1 MHTISVPRR
10 IPLDDSLERS
20 LRALLVAVVMLV
32 AIGTAAIGDMP
43 QSQGSSIAPWQPIQV
58 AGAALGA
65 QTLELSSQNPPMICL
80 SCSALL

>member
-10 IPLDDSLERS
+10 APLDESLDRS
-20 LRALLVAVVMLV
+20 LRALLVAVVMVV
-32 AIGTAAIGDMP
+32 AIGTATIGDMP
-43 QSQGSSIAPWQPIQV
+43 QSQVSTMAPWQSIQV

-65 QTLELSSQNPPMICL
+65 QTLELSSQNSPMICL